1 MSWIKDRIDAE
12 HRKHKS
18 LDWSQIAESKI
29 NMQLKEM
36 GYVKIEDVLEVINKR
51 LSRFSNYIKGI
62 PEGNHNFN
70 RNSLSGMSYNCFL
83 LIEKELKDLA
93 QKEKTV

>member
-36 GYVKIEDVLEVINKR
+36 GYVKIEDVLRLLNVWGKNNINP
-51 LSRFSNYIKGI
+51 LY
-62 PEGNHNFN
+62 
-70 RNSLSGMSYNCFL
+70 LM
-83 LIEKELKDLA
+83 ELKDDIKALA
-93 QKEKTV
+93 QKEKTE